1 MPEIRIL
8 PENLVNQIAA
18 GEVIERAAS
27 VLKELIDNAV
37 DADATEIEIVIHGH
51 GKKLVQV
58 ADNGCGMTHD
68 EMNLALE
75 RHATSKLKTNADLF
89 EIKSLGFRGEAL
101 PSIASIS
108 SLEICSR
115 PHDSASGTLMRIEGG
130 NKVHEEPFAGP
141 SGTSIAVH
149 SLFFNTP
156 AREKF
161 LKTPATELAHL
172 VRVFKQYALAYPEI
186 SWTFSH
192 EDSLRYKLPAGS
204 LNIRLDDLF
213 GAGFTEKL
221 LDVEFHQGGVNV
233 SGVVGRKELNKKS
246 RGDQYLFINRRPIQS
261 PALHGAIATAMRE
274 LLEDREWP
282 FYVLQFDVD
291 PKLVDVN
298 VHPTKQEVR
307 FSDARLVSAAAYK
320 AVRDAIP
327 AMINSIRPPQ
337 TGLDAIE
344 SSKSHPADRLGGS
357 VVPPEFRSSFR
368 PHDSATESLPLSLS
382 NTPSSPSQEQEAIVA
397 GQPQAQSQSI
407 RPAIYQI
414 HNKYLISPITSG
426 LAVIDQHA
434 AHERILYER
443 ALRSFDERSFSSQQ
457 LLFPLLLELNA
468 EEDAIL
474 QEIREDLSALGF
486 KILDFGPRS
495 YSIEAVPA
503 GLKRASEVSMI
514 RETIAEYE
522 DFRRANFSPRDAL
535 AAGFACKAAIRTGDS
550 LSEAEMNALIDE
562 LFATRHPL
570 SCPHGR
576 PTYIELKLSELDY
589 RFKRTG

>member
-27 VLKELIDNAV
+27 VLKELIDNSI
-37 DADATEIEIVIHGH
+37 DAGATEIEIVIHSH

-58 ADNGCGMTHD
+58 ADNGCGMTRN
-68 EMNLALE
+68 ELELALE
-75 RHATSKLKTNADLF
+75 RHATSKLRTSADLF

-101 PSIASIS
+101 PSIASVS
-108 SLEICSR
+108 SLEISSR

-130 NKVHEEPFAGP
+130 RKVHEEPFAGP
-141 SGTSIAVH
+141 SGTSISVH

-161 LKTPATELAHL
+161 LKSPATELAHI

-186 SWTFSH
+186 IWTFSH
-192 EDSLRYKLPAGS
+192 EDGLRYKLPAGG
-204 LNIRLDDLF
+204 LNIRLDDLY
-213 GAGFTEKL
+213 GAGFTDKL
-221 LDVEFHQGGVNV
+221 LDIEFHQGGVNV
-233 SGVVGRKELNKKS
+233 SGVIGKKELNKKS

-261 PALHGAIATAMRE
+261 SALHGAIATAMRE

-282 FYVLQFDVD
+282 FYVLQFDID
-291 PKLVDVN
+291 PKLIDVN

-307 FSDARLVSAAAYK
+307 FSEARLVSAAAYK

-327 AMINSIRPPQ
+327 AQAASLRPPQ
-337 TGLDAIE
+337 IGLEAIE
-344 SSKSHPADRLGGS
+344 SEKSHPADRLGGS
-357 VVPPEFRSSFR
+357 VVPPEFRSTFS
-368 PHDSATESLPLSLS
+368 PSKGATESLPLSLS
-382 NTPSSPSQEQEAIVA
+382 KPDAAASTRGVTPIQ
-397 GQPQAQSQSI
+397 QPPIQSI

-426 LAVIDQHA
+426 LAIIDQHA

-457 LLFPLLLELNA
+457 LLFPLLLELDA

-474 QEIREDLSALGF
+474 QEIRDDLASLGF
-486 KILDFGPRS
+486 KIRDFGPRS

-503 GLKRASEVSMI
+503 GLRRASEVSMI

-522 DFRRANFSPRDAL
+522 DFRRANFAPRDAL

-550 LSEAEMNALIDE
+550 LSEAEMNALVDE
-562 LFATRHPL
+562 LFTTRHPL

-576 PTYIELKLSELDY
+576 PTYIELKLTELDY

>member
-8 PENLVNQIAA
+8 PEHLVNQIAA

-27 VLKELIDNAV
+27 VLKELIDNSI
-37 DADATEIEIVIHGH
+37 DAGATEIEIVIHGH

-58 ADNGCGMTHD
+58 ADNGCGMTRN
-68 EMNLALE
+68 ELELALE
-75 RHATSKLKTNADLF
+75 RHATSKLKTSADLF

-101 PSIASIS
+101 PSIASVSSVEIS
-108 SLEICSR
+108 SR
-115 PHDSASGTLMRIEGG
+115 PHDSASGTLIRIEGG
-130 NKVHEEPFAGP
+130 RKVHEEPFAGP
-141 SGTSIAVH
+141 SGTSISVH

-161 LKTPATELAHL
+161 LKSPATELAHL

-186 SWTFSH
+186 AWSFSH
-192 EDSLRYKLPAGS
+192 EDSLRYKLPAGG
-204 LNIRLDDLF
+204 LNIRLEDLY
-213 GAGFTEKL
+213 GAGFSEKL
-221 LDVEFHQGGVNV
+221 LDIEFHQGGVNV
-233 SGVVGRKELNKKS
+233 SGVIGKKELNKKS

-261 PALHGAIATAMRE
+261 SALHGAIATAMRE
-274 LLEDREWP
+274 LLEEREWP
-282 FYVLQFDVD
+282 FYVLHFDID

-307 FSDARLVSAAAYK
+307 FSDSRLVSAAAYK

-327 AMINSIRPPQ
+327 AQAASIRPPQ
-337 TGLDAIE
+337 IGLEAIE
-344 SSKSHPADRLGGS
+344 SEKSHPADRLGGS
-357 VVPPEFRSSFR
+357 VVPPEFRSTFS
-368 PHDSATESLPLSLS
+368 PSKGAMESLPLSLAKPS
-382 NTPSSPSQEQEAIVA
+382 AASGTPTPTSPVSS
-397 GQPQAQSQSI
+397 QPVTHSI

-414 HNKYLISPITSG
+414 HNKYLISPISSG
-426 LAVIDQHA
+426 LAIIDQHA

-443 ALRSFDERSFSSQQ
+443 ALRSFDERAFSSQQ
-457 LLFPLLLELNA
+457 LLFPLLLELDA
-468 EEDAIL
+468 EEDAVL
-474 QEIREDLSALGF
+474 QELRDDLTALGF
-486 KILDFGPRS
+486 KIRDFGPRS

-522 DFRRANFSPRDAL
+522 EFRRANFSPRDAL

>member
-27 VLKELIDNAV
+27 VLKELIDNSI
-37 DADATEIEIVIHGH
+37 DAGATEIEIVIHSH

-58 ADNGCGMTHD
+58 ADNGCGMTRN
-68 EMNLALE
+68 ELELALE
-75 RHATSKLKTNADLF
+75 RHATSKLRTSADLF

-101 PSIASIS
+101 PSIASVS
-108 SLEICSR
+108 SLEISSR

-130 NKVHEEPFAGP
+130 RKVHEEPFAGP
-141 SGTSIAVH
+141 SGTSISVH

-161 LKTPATELAHL
+161 LKSPATELAHI

-186 SWTFSH
+186 IWTFSH
-192 EDSLRYKLPAGS
+192 EDGLRYKLPAGG
-204 LNIRLDDLF
+204 LNIRLDDLY
-213 GAGFTEKL
+213 GAGFTDKL
-221 LDVEFHQGGVNV
+221 LDIEFHQGGVNV
-233 SGVVGRKELNKKS
+233 SGVIGKKELNKKS

-261 PALHGAIATAMRE
+261 SALHGAIATAMRE

-282 FYVLQFDVD
+282 FYVLQFDID
-291 PKLVDVN
+291 PKLIDVN

-307 FSDARLVSAAAYK
+307 FSEARLVSAAAYK

-327 AMINSIRPPQ
+327 AQAASLRPPQ
-337 TGLDAIE
+337 IGLEAIE
-344 SSKSHPADRLGGS
+344 SEKSHPADRLGGS
-357 VVPPEFRSSFR
+357 VVPPEFRSTFS
-368 PHDSATESLPLSLS
+368 PSKGATESLPLSLS
-382 NTPSSPSQEQEAIVA
+382 KPDAAAATRGVA
-397 GQPQAQSQSI
+397 PIQQPPIQSI

-426 LAVIDQHA
+426 LAIIDQHA

-457 LLFPLLLELNA
+457 LLFPLLLELDA

-474 QEIREDLSALGF
+474 QEIRDDLASLGF
-486 KILDFGPRS
+486 KIRDFGPRS

-503 GLKRASEVSMI
+503 GLRRASEVSMI

-522 DFRRANFSPRDAL
+522 DFRRANFAPRDAL

-550 LSEAEMNALIDE
+550 LSEAEMNALVDE
-562 LFATRHPL
+562 LFTTRHPL

-576 PTYIELKLSELDY
+576 PTYIELKLTELDY